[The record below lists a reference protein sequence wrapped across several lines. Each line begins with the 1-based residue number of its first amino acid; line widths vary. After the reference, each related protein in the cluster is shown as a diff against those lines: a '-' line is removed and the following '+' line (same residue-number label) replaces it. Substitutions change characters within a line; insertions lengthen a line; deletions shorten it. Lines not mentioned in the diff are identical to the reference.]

1 MFTSLCPEKEQGS
14 KKFSEPD
21 LSSTNIVKDLKDVRK
36 KVRYFPFPVS
46 GDVKELMQCKKSGL
60 NSLSKQ
66 SYDSNSP

>member
-14 KKFSEPD
+14 IKFSEPD
-21 LSSTNIVKDLKDVRK
+21 LSSTNIVKDLKDVHK
-36 KVRYFPFPVS
+36 KVRYFPFPVN

-60 NSLSKQ
+60 DSLSKQ